1 VIHYRKPRPDEA
13 EAFAALHVQ
22 CWREAYADILPREL
36 LASFSTQSRLP
47 MWQAALVNPER
58 FVLGAYADGTPL
70 GFVMSGPSV
79 EKHIPEQDGHLW
91 ALYIAAAQ
99 HRQGLGRVLVS
110 TAAQHWLDRG
120 GSTMTIGVLK
130 ENKRAR
136 AFYES
141 LGAKLL
147 KYNTYSW
154 SGFDLPDCL
163 YIWDDLAK
171 IAKV

>member
-1 VIHYRKPRPDEA
+1 MIHYRKPQPDEA

-58 FVLGAYADGTPL
+58 FILGAYADGTPV

-99 HRQGLGRVLVS
+99 HRQGIGRVLVFA
-110 TAAQHWLDRG
+110 AAQHWLDQG
-120 GSTMTIGVLK
+120 GSTMTIGVLT
-130 ENKRAR
+130 ENKPAR

-147 KYNTYSW
+147 KHNTYNW
-154 SGFDLPDCL
+154 SGFELPDCL